1 MRFTAPPRSSLVVA
15 TTTDGLVYHAPVA
28 PSTGGEPYQCGVAPS
43 RPIGALLVAAVL
55 LLSACAAPRAD
66 SYNGPLCYELKRD
79 ARTAGAYSRG
89 ASAVATG
96 LAAGGAVV
104 PIVSDSKGAQVGL
117 ALGAVFA
124 GAVALGAGFYSEDA
138 HQEWADH
145 CPAALAPVLL
155 AR

>member
-1 MRFTAPPRSSLVVA
+1 MRFAALAVV
-15 TTTDGLVYHAPVA
+15 
-28 PSTGGEPYQCGVAPS
+28 S
-43 RPIGALLVAAVL
+43 
-55 LLSACAAPRAD
+55 LLSACATPRAD
-66 SYNGPLCYELKRD
+66 SYDGPLCYKLKRD
-79 ARTAGAYSRG
+79 ARTAGAYGRG

-104 PIVSDSKGAQVGL
+104 PLVSDSKGAQIGL

-124 GAVALGAGFYSEDA
+124 GAVALGAGFYAEDA
-138 HQEWADH
+138 QQEWVDH